1 MKIENRLAVC
11 TLFCLALV
19 PALAQSADLAHKPA
33 APRLVLVE
41 LFTSEG
47 CSSCPPADA
56 LLRKLNGARVDSG
69 QLIVGLSEHVTYWN
83 NLGWMDPFSD
93 QTYTARQSAYSDRF
107 GLDSVYTP
115 QVVVNGEAQMVGSDG
130 SAILKAIAKLGDK
143 SPATL
148 HIVSVMDAETG
159 PHRQLTVTFG
169 VDGPLPAGT
178 EVYAVIADDMATSSV
193 SRGEN
198 SGRTLSHVSVAR
210 SFTRVATL
218 KDAKS
223 VTVSLPVPPA
233 LKGQPETGRHLILFA
248 QERNAGKV
256 LAVESKSL

>member
-115 QVVVNGEAQMVGSDG
+115 QMVINGEAQVVGSDG
-130 SAILKAIAKLGDK
+130 SAILKAVAKLAGNGTTTLRIASISPPAQAADK
-143 SPATL
+143 TL
-148 HIVSVMDAETG
+148 TFTFSVED
-159 PHRQLTVTFG
+159 
-169 VDGPLPAGT
+169 LPAAGA
-178 EVYAVIADDMATSSV
+178 EIYAVIADDMASSSV

-198 SGRTLSHVSVAR
+198 SGRTLAHVSVAR
-210 SFTRVATL
+210 RLVRVATV
-218 KDAKS
+218 KDAATLTIS
-223 VTVSLPVPPA
+223 TPLPPA
-233 LKGQPETGRHLILFA
+233 LKGQPQTGRHLILFA